1 MKLVIA
7 EKPSVAQS
15 LATVI
20 GATVRKDGYL
30 EGNGWRVSWCV
41 GHLAGLADA
50 HAYNPDYAKWRYD
63 DLPILPEPWQ
73 MVVSKDKKKQFNI
86 LKQLM
91 NAPDVTEVVNACD
104 AGREGELI
112 FRSVYELAGCQKPMK
127 RLWISSMEDSA
138 IREGFANLRP
148 GADYDGL
155 RDAALCRAKADWL
168 VGINATR
175 LFSVL
180 YHRTLNIGRVMSPTL
195 ALIVQREA
203 EIDTF
208 KPVPFYTVVLELPGF
223 SVFGER
229 MKDKGAAEQLKTACQ
244 GAAVTVKKVERK
256 EKSEKPPAL
265 YDLTTLQRDANR
277 LLGYTAQQTLDY
289 LQNLYE
295 KKLCTYPRTDSRY
308 LTSDMAE
315 SLPVLVNLVANAIP
329 FRKGIAISC
338 DAAQVIND
346 KKVTDHHAVIP
357 TRNLQGADLS
367 GLPVGERMILEL
379 VSQRLLCAVAEPHT
393 YSETAVTVECA
404 GAEFTAKGKTVKR
417 SGWRALD
424 AAYRAG
430 LKNAEP
436 DKETEDKALPDGGR
450 LPELSEGQ
458 TLPLSNAAVKEGKTS
473 PPKHFTEDTLLS
485 AMETAGKDDMP
496 EDAERK
502 GLGTP
507 ATRAGILE
515 KLVSTGFLERR
526 KSKKTVQLM
535 PSKDAVSL
543 ITVLPEQ
550 LQSPLLTAEWEHRLS
565 EIERGELSPEDFMGG
580 ICAMLREL
588 VRTYQVIKG
597 TEYLFTPPRE
607 VVGKCPRCGG
617 DVAELQKGFFCQTE
631 SCKFTIWKNN
641 KWWAAK
647 KKQPTKALV
656 TALLKD
662 GRTRITGCY
671 SEKTGKTYDATVV
684 LEDDGRYA
692 NFKLEFDRQKGG
704 AK

>member
-1 MKLVIA
+1 MMGCKLVIA

-15 LATVI
+15 LAAVI

-50 HAYNPDYAKWRYD
+50 DSYDPKYAKWRYD
-63 DLPILPEPWQ
+63 DLPILPEHWQ
-73 MVVSKDKKKQFNI
+73 MVVDKDKKKQFDV
-86 LKQLM
+86 LKKLM

-155 RDAALCRAKADWL
+155 HQAALCRAKADWL

-208 KPVPFYTVVLELPGF
+208 KPVPFYTIVLELPEF
-223 SVFGER
+223 SVSGER
-229 MKDKGAAEQLKTACQ
+229 MADKAAAEQLKTACQ
-244 GAAVTVKKVERK
+244 GADVTVKKVECK
-256 EKSEKPPAL
+256 DKSEKPPAL

-315 SLPVLVNLVANAIP
+315 GLPVLVNLVANAMP

-357 TRNLQGADLS
+357 TRNLQSADLS

-379 VSQRLLCAVAEPHT
+379 VALRLLCAVAESHT

-417 SGWRALD
+417 PGWRALD
-424 AAYRAG
+424 AAYRAA

-450 LPELSEGQ
+450 LSELSEGQ

-473 PPKHFTEDTLLS
+473 PPKHFTEV
-485 AMETAGKDDMP
+485 
-496 EDAERK
+496 
-502 GLGTP
+502 
-507 ATRAGILE
+507 ICY
-515 KLVSTGFLERR
+515 
-526 KSKKTVQLM
+526 
-535 PSKDAVSL
+535 
-543 ITVLPEQ
+543 
-550 LQSPLLTAEWEHRLS
+550 
-565 EIERGELSPEDFMGG
+565 ERGIRNRP
-580 ICAMLREL
+580 
-588 VRTYQVIKG
+588 
-597 TEYLFTPPRE
+597 
-607 VVGKCPRCGG
+607 
-617 DVAELQKGFFCQTE
+617 
-631 SCKFTIWKNN
+631 
-641 KWWAAK
+641 
-647 KKQPTKALV
+647 
-656 TALLKD
+656 
-662 GRTRITGCY
+662 
-671 SEKTGKTYDATVV
+671 
-684 LEDDGRYA
+684 
-692 NFKLEFDRQKGG
+692 
-704 AK
+704 